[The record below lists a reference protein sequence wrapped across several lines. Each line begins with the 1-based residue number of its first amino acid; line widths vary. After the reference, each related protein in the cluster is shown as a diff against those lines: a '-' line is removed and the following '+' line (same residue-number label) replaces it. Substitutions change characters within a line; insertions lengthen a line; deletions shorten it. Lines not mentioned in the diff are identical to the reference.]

1 MANSTSRKNNAVR
14 RKTKRTIEFNH
25 AMVYTNDLRR
35 SLAFYRDTIGFKLLD
50 MYPDAYARL
59 RSPSG
64 TTTIALHVVEP
75 GQRMDPATGGLRLYF
90 EVQRL
95 STFCRS
101 LRNKGVL
108 LDQEPKK
115 MPWGWTHAY
124 LRDPDGH
131 EISLYSAGPARL
143 RKHR

>member
-1 MANSTSRKNNAVR
+1 MQDSRLPKKSGTGKQSR
-14 RKTKRTIEFNH
+14 LELHFNH
-25 AMVYTNDLRR
+25 AMLYTNDLQR
-35 SLAFYRDTIGFKLLD
+35 SLAFYRDLLGFKLLD
-50 MYPDAYARL
+50 MYPDTYARL

-143 RKHR
+143 RKRR